1 MDDTKLKEGIAKF
14 EAANKNVAV
23 LYGGDGT
30 LVGEWRKFRTRKGS
44 MTIKYNSTCKTRVNL
59 EDDNLYNVAL
69 DMVCNATT
77 TGKRAVEVDN
87 AQMAVA
93 CELAIRQ
100 KHLDLEFENSHGEK
114 VSEEVFYRIF
124 YAPLRDLEIARVDM
138 NIDNED
144 DKSPSKLN
152 EFACVDDI

>member
-1 MDDTKLKEGIAKF
+1 
-14 EAANKNVAV
+14 
-23 LYGGDGT
+23 
-30 LVGEWRKFRTRKGS
+30 

-138 NIDNED
+138 NISTMKMISRHLSSMNLLVLTTSD
-144 DKSPSKLN
+144 
-152 EFACVDDI
+152 CQVI